1 MVAYLTNRDGGITVF
16 AKVSGEGGGFN
27 FIGAGEEGSVTRR
40 AISSGEKGVARGT
53 ARGGLDI
60 VPGEGAAAGG
70 EGIDMRRVNVVGS
83 EATEFGA
90 EVIDA
95 DKKNVLLGEAGAE
108 KCEKDEED
116 SHKARPYESNRG
128 TSPGNLDSEKL
139 FSGGVQ
145 DEFMNLEITVCG
157 SNGCWHGK
165 PATDKTVGTGESV
178 LDIGLCEVLREEKF
192 ALTVGV
198 NNPGFAW
205 KSGFGQLWVSIES
218 VFKEVATTVEVGVGE
233 FSGDSFVIPLCRNE
247 VFFNPGLIP
256 AWGCSV
262 EGEGCAA
269 ESAGISAESVDCDQ
283 SPATG

>member
-128 TSPGNLDSEKL
+128 TSAGNLNFEKL
-139 FSGGVQ
+139 FS
-145 DEFMNLEITVCG
+145 
-157 SNGCWHGK
+157 
-165 PATDKTVGTGESV
+165 
-178 LDIGLCEVLREEKF
+178 
-192 ALTVGV
+192 
-198 NNPGFAW
+198 
-205 KSGFGQLWVSIES
+205 
-218 VFKEVATTVEVGVGE
+218 KEVRGREAGFHPARNYKKIVRNKKISSFDRELCYFVHVDRFQGHLEEDAGFQLFDFHLVEQGAGLLVVFFGL
-233 FSGDSFVIPLCRNE
+233 GDSRHPE
-247 VFFNPGLIP
+247 
-256 AWGCSV
+256 
-262 EGEGCAA
+262 
-269 ESAGISAESVDCDQ
+269 
-283 SPATG
+283 